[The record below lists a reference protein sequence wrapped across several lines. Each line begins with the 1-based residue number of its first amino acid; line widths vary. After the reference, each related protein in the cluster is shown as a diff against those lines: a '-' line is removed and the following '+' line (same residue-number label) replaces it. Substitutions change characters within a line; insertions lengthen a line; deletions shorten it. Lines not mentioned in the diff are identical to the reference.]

1 MKYCKQTLFSL
12 ISSILVI
19 ATFYL
24 VSIFVINKKYDLSY
38 ILLDISIIVVVLSLN
53 FLFGYFFAG
62 KMLKYGFIIQFIVL
76 LLLAILINYY
86 ENTFVFN
93 LGIFLFLNSFLITLA
108 SGHTLVLYI
117 SSTSSFVGSSLFK
130 CLISICS
137 AILPSLSM
145 FFGSRIVKK

>member
-93 LGIFLFLNSFLITLA
+93 LGIFLNPLYVYIKDAVWQYNV
-108 SGHTLVLYI
+108 VL
-117 SSTSSFVGSSLFK
+117 SNEVLFK

>member
-93 LGIFLFLNSFLITLA
+93 LGIFLNPLYVYIKDAVWHYNV
-108 SGHTLVLYI
+108 VL
-117 SSTSSFVGSSLFK
+117 SNEVLFK

>member
-1 MKYCKQTLFSL
+1 MKYCMQTLFSL
-12 ISSILVI
+12 ISSISVI

-24 VSIFVINKKYDLSY
+24 VSIFIANRKYDLSY
-38 ILLDISIIVVVLSLN
+38 VFLDISIIAVVLSLN

-76 LLLAILINYY
+76 LLLTIFINYY

-93 LGIFLFLNSFLITLA
+93 LGMFLNPLYVYIKDAVWHFNA
-108 SGHTLVLYI
+108 VLSNEILLKCII
-117 SSTSSFVGSSLFK
+117 SV
-130 CLISICS
+130 CS

-145 FFGSRIVKK
+145 FLGSRIVKQ